1 MATSTAVVFDVVFPD
16 QRSLGLHVLPV
27 QLSLLDP
34 SLPMTQVY
42 GCQVTRS
49 SLSNEVMEGD
59 ILVSINGIALLSGTE
74 QAGMDQD
81 QTILGTRS
89 VCLLAPTPP
98 ICVPA
103 YPP

>member
-34 SLPMTQVY
+34 SLPMAQVY

-49 SLSNEVMEGD
+49 SLSTEVIEGD

-89 VCLLAPTPP
+89 VYLLAPTPP
-98 ICVPA
+98 VCQPVN
-103 YPP
+103 PP